1 MSLRL
6 VFMGTPTF
14 AVPSLTA
21 LVEAGHQLVCA
32 YSQPARPAG
41 RGKRPR
47 PSPVQTAAESYGI
60 TVRTPESLRTDAEQ
74 SVINDF
80 DADAVVVVAY
90 GLLLPKPVLEAPR
103 FGCLNVHASLLPRWR
118 GAAPIQR
125 ALLAGDTQTGVSIM
139 RLDEGLDTGP
149 VLMQRS
155 MGITGDDT
163 TGTLH
168 DRLAELGAE
177 LIVDTLSKLSH
188 EHLVAVDQDDDE
200 ATYAAKIERS
210 ETELD
215 WKNSAAQLDRQVRA
229 LAPVPGAWFRLGT
242 ERIKVFACE
251 PVAVKSGIP
260 GEILDDTLTVAC
272 GEGALRLRR
281 LQREGRKVMDADAF
295 LRGQAMPPGTR
306 LVDLP
311 A

>member
-6 VFMGTPTF
+6 VFMGTPDF

-21 LVEAGHQLVCA
+21 LVGAGHEVVCA

-41 RGKRPR
+41 RGKRSR
-47 PSPVQTAAESYGI
+47 ASAVQVAAEKLGI
-60 TVRTPESLRTDAEQ
+60 TVRTPDSLKKGAEQ
-74 SVINDF
+74 LVITSFN
-80 DADAVVVVAY
+80 ADAIIVVAY
-90 GLLLPKPVLEAPR
+90 GLLLPKTILEDPC

-125 ALLAGDTQTGVSIM
+125 ALLAGDSETGISIL

-155 MGITGDDT
+155 LRITTGDN

-168 DRLAELGAE
+168 DRLADMGGQ
-177 LIVDTLSKLSH
+177 LIVETLSELAG
-188 EHLVAVDQDDDE
+188 EGLVAVDQNDDG
-200 ATYAAKIERS
+200 ATYAGKIERS

-215 WKNSAAQLDRQVRA
+215 WKKSADQLDRQVRA
-229 LAPVPGAWFRLGT
+229 LAPAPGAWFRCGK
-242 ERIKVFACE
+242 ERVKVLACE
-251 PVAVKSGIP
+251 PIAGETGASG
-260 GEILDDTLTVAC
+260 EVLDDALTIAC
-272 GEGALRLRR
+272 GEGALRLLR
-281 LQREGRKVMDADAF
+281 LQREGRNVLEAAAF
-295 LRGQAMPPGTR
+295 LRGLPLPPGTQFA
-306 LVDLP
+306 DNS